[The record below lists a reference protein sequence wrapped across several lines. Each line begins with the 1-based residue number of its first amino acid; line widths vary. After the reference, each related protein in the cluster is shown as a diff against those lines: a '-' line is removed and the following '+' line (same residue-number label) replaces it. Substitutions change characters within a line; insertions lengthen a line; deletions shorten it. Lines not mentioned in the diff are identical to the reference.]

1 MCLIGEQTMWEHPPN
16 MMQWLQHNL
25 DPAIFSLLGGMLF
38 IILWLSIERWL
49 YFRTLD
55 PSQFASVETAKI
67 ETTRNLTLIA
77 SLAANAPYVGLLGT
91 VLAIML
97 TFWQIGE
104 AGNLSTQAIM
114 LGLAMALKATAA
126 GILVAIPGTLL
137 YNALLRK
144 AEVFQLQ
151 VKARA
156 QD

>member
-1 MCLIGEQTMWEHPPN
+1 

-49 YFRTLD
+49 YYRTLD

-144 AEVFQLQ
+144 AEVIQLQ

>member
-1 MCLIGEQTMWEHPPN
+1 MHWLIHW
-16 MMQWLQHNL
+16 L
-25 DPAIFSLLGGMLF
+25 DPLIFGTLGTMGF
-38 IILWLSIERWL
+38 IVLWLSLERWL
-49 YFRTLD
+49 YFRSAD
-55 PSQFASVETAKI
+55 PERFDSPEAARI

-144 AEVFQLQ
+144 AELIQLQ
-151 VKARA
+151 VQARA
-156 QD
+156 QN